1 MVILNDSDIIQKI
14 SPRKGE
20 RFMKTSLTFFTV
32 VLVAVLMLAA
42 AGYASG
48 MHEHSEGEFTKHYA
62 ESLFKVTENG
72 LYSVELVILGKEL
85 VAGTN
90 TVDVIVHDKE
100 DADVMGADI
109 KVTPWMPE
117 MGHGVREKP
126 FVMERGGGLYS
137 VENIDIIMTG
147 HWELRIEVSKA
158 GVTDTVVFD
167 FPHVEMAEM
176 GGMGHEHMIMEA
188 PQDID
193 TSTTVTSENG
203 LFKVSFESELD
214 PIAINRFHYW
224 RLTVQ
229 TPEGEPVTGAEI
241 FIDGDMPEHGHG
253 MPTQPFVTE
262 ELPGGVYVVEG
273 MKFQMPGWW
282 VVNFR
287 IKEGDREDTV
297 TFNLQL
303 R

>member
-1 MVILNDSDIIQKI
+1 
-14 SPRKGE
+14 
-20 RFMKTSLTFFTV
+20 MKTSLAFLTA

-48 MHEHSEGEFTKHYA
+48 MHEHGEGEFTKHYA
-62 ESLFKVTENG
+62 ESLFKVTEKG
-72 LYSVELVILGKEL
+72 LYSVEMVILGKEL
-85 VAGTN
+85 VTGSN
-90 TVDVIVHDKE
+90 SVDIIIHDKE
-100 DADVMGADI
+100 DTDVMGADI
-109 KVTPWMPE
+109 KVIPWMME

-126 FVMERGGGLYS
+126 VITERGGGLYS
-137 VENIDIIMTG
+137 VENIDIIMPG

-158 GVTDTVVFD
+158 GGTDTAVFD

-188 PQDID
+188 PPEID

-203 LFKVSFESELD
+203 LFKVSYESELD

-224 RLTVQ
+224 RLTVK

-241 FIDGDMPEHGHG
+241 YIDGDMPEHGHG